1 MVPDLCQSPN
11 QPLHSLPYF
20 MPSLRPTQAPEQQSR
35 SLDLPA
41 AADGEAAAEEG
52 GGESSFSRR
61 AFGGVAALAGMA
73 FNVEQRV
80 PDFEQAAK
88 ELVHPLF
95 EALKVKVGMHG
106 SV

>member
-1 MVPDLCQSPN
+1 
-11 QPLHSLPYF
+11 
-20 MPSLRPTQAPEQQSR
+20 MPSLHPTQAPEQQSR

-41 AADGEAAAEEG
+41 AADGEAAAAEG

-95 EALKVKVGMHG
+95 EALKVKVRLRKRLK
-106 SV
+106 STLP